1 MCTSRSRPNAVAI
14 SRWKRGIT
22 RTASPSWWCTAKNP
36 VIDLVLLS
44 DSGMLEAA
52 QKGVIQPMDYSKLSN
67 YKALYD
73 VAKNPIGGNYA
84 VGYTLYSVGLVYRSD
99 KIAPLTSWKDLWRP
113 ELKGRVAFPDVSTTQ
128 GPLMLR
134 MADAAWGGKTD
145 DYADRLCQDRRHEG
159 QRRHVLEKQR
169 AAGGTVRA
177 G

>member
-1 MCTSRSRPNAVAI
+1 MLALSLGLLANAAHAEKRELVI
-14 SRWKRGIT
+14 SAYPIAQPLFMKYVYEPFKAKCGCDIKVETGNNADRIAKLVVH
-22 RTASPSWWCTAKNP
+22 AKNP

-113 ELKGRVAFPDVSTTQ
+113 ELKGRVASPT
-128 GPLMLR
+128 
-134 MADAAWGGKTD
+134 
-145 DYADRLCQDRRHEG
+145 
-159 QRRHVLEKQR
+159 
-169 AAGGTVRA
+169 
-177 G
+177 